1 MQSKLDGTKRF
12 SKLRVYL
19 LRGRCGFSGTSAP
32 STEPNRTSGVQTPMA
47 LRTER
52 EKGAHLLRRFGLGA
66 SEAELDYYLKDGLS
80 GAYDKLLNYENVDE
94 NFSFPLEAM
103 QNGNGQVN
111 MPAVQLW
118 WVLRLLITRRP
129 LQEKMTLFWHDHF
142 ATSAAK
148 VLGPPL
154 MHGQNELLRQH
165 ATGKFYTLLMEASKD
180 PAMLFWLDNQ
190 YNVRGKPNENFA
202 REIMELFTLGIGNY
216 SEKDIQEAAR
226 AFTGWTI
233 GRPGAGRRPNANQP
247 PPQQVRRNAEFVFR
261 PALHDDGTKELLG
274 NKGNFS
280 GEDVVGILVGNP
292 QTARYLTLKIWEW
305 FAYPD
310 PEPAL
315 IDRLA
320 TKFRDSGHE
329 IKVLLRSVMESSEF
343 YSDKAERG
351 IYKNPVDYVVSTVR
365 QLGVGEGLGERLKGQ
380 ETLPRAQILPALSVQ
395 QTLKAMGMELLFPP
409 DVAGWEGGA
418 SWISSATMV
427 ERIQW
432 ADRLFGTA
440 GSPNTGGGPR
450 GQRAQIRFPAW
461 TILSADPTP
470 EGAVKTLQSI
480 FDAPLGDKQKPQLLE
495 AATKA
500 SDGRV
505 TQANANQTAAAVTR
519 LIFGSPQ
526 FQMA

>member
-1 MQSKLDGTKRF
+1 M
-12 SKLRVYL
+12 
-19 LRGRCGFSGTSAP
+19 
-32 STEPNRTSGVQTPMA
+32 GVEANMA
-47 LRTER
+47 LRTDR
-52 EKGAHLLRRFGLGA
+52 EKCAHLLRRFALGA
-66 SEAELDYYLKDGLS
+66 SESEIDYFLKDGLS
-80 GAYDKLLNYENVDE
+80 GAYDKLLDYEKVDE
-94 NFSFPLEAM
+94 NFEFPLEAM
-103 QNGNGQVN
+103 QNNNGQVN

-148 VLGPPL
+148 VQGPPL
-154 MHGQNELLRQH
+154 MYGQNELLRKN
-165 ATGKFYTLLMEASKD
+165 ATGKFQTLLLEVSKD

-216 SEKDIQEAAR
+216 TEKDIQEAAR

-233 GRPGAGRRPNANQP
+233 GRANQRRRPNDQQA

-261 PALHDDGTKELLG
+261 PVLHDAGPKTILG
-274 NKGNFS
+274 NTGNFA

-292 QTARYLTLKIWEW
+292 QTSKYLTTKIWEW

-315 IDRLA
+315 VDRLA
-320 TKFRDSGHE
+320 AKFRDSGLD
-329 IKVLLRSVMESSEF
+329 IKVLLRAVMESSEF
-343 YSDKAERG
+343 YSEKAERA
-351 IYKNPVDYVVSTVR
+351 IFKNPVDYVVSTVR
-365 QLGVGEGLGERLKGQ
+365 QLGVGESLAARLKGQ
-380 ETLPRAQILPALSVQ
+380 ETLPRGQIGPAIAVQ

-409 DVAGWEGGA
+409 DVAGWDGGQA
-418 SWISSATMV
+418 WISSATMV

-432 ADRLFGTA
+432 ADRLFGVA
-440 GSPNTGGGPR
+440 GQTDRPGGGGGGGR
-450 GQRAQIRFPAW
+450 GQRVQIRFPAW
-461 TILSADPTP
+461 SILSGDPTP
-470 EGAVKTLQSI
+470 EGAVKTLESI
-480 FDAPLGDKQKPQLLE
+480 FDAPLGNPQKPQLLE
-495 AATKA
+495 AAQKA
-500 SDGRV
+500 SGGRV
-505 TQANANQTAAAVTR
+505 TPANANQTAAAVTR